1 MHLLRYFYLS
11 YPARTLAVCFAIT
24 IASLITAATLM
35 AMPVLLIS
43 MVGKE
48 TAKVQMFFQFFEG
61 IGITPTTE
69 NMVTFL
75 LVGITIQSIIFGVT
89 RVYAGFTVA
98 KIVKDLRIRL
108 LTSVSKTEWK
118 FFTNRSSGAYT
129 AALVSEAERSGQ
141 GYRTIVDIVCIIVQM
156 FAYLTVA
163 FLISWEVATIAIVT
177 SLLLVLLFSRLV
189 EYSRRVGADT
199 TIIIR
204 KIVSQLTDSY
214 RSIKPLK
221 AMAREQHVQAVLDS
235 YAKQLKVTSR
245 KSTIASETLDMLQEI
260 ILMST
265 IVLTVYFSFR
275 HLDLPLT
282 YGFILVILYLRSMKF
297 FGKAQKLYQ
306 RFVDDNE
313 AYKQLI
319 ELIELNVE
327 NAERRDG
334 NIQSLLDGDICF
346 QNLSFSHPDKLVL
359 NEATAIIHQ
368 HKLNS
373 FTGPS
378 GAGKTTLVDL
388 LCGLHQ
394 PNAGQI
400 LIDNIPL
407 ADLDINY
414 WRQQIGYVTQEN
426 SLLNSSISDNVTL
439 GDPSYTDDE
448 VLAALAKSKA
458 LEFVNEL
465 PLGIGTVVGENGA
478 QLSGGQRQRILIARA
493 LVHSPRLLILDEATS
508 ALDSETELALSQIF
522 KELSREITVISISH
536 RPAIV
541 DVSDHVYEL
550 NNGKLV
556 EISA

>member
-75 LVGITIQSIIFGVT
+75 LVGITIQSIIFGAT

-141 GYRTIVDIVCIIVQM
+141 GYKTIVDIVCIIVQM

-204 KIVSQLTDSY
+204 KFVSQLTDSY

-245 KSTIASETLDMLQEI
+245 KSTIASEALDMLQEI

-334 NIQSLLDGDICF
+334 NIQSLLDGNICF

-394 PNAGQI
+394 PDAGQI

-556 EISA
+556 EITA

>member
-75 LVGITIQSIIFGVT
+75 LVGITIQSIIFGAT

-235 YAKQLKVTSR
+235 YTKQLKVTSR

-260 ILMST
+260 ILMS
-265 IVLTVYFSFR
+265 LS
-275 HLDLPLT
+275 
-282 YGFILVILYLRSMKF
+282 
-297 FGKAQKLYQ
+297 
-306 RFVDDNE
+306 
-313 AYKQLI
+313 LI
-319 ELIELNVE
+319 HI
-327 NAERRDG
+327 
-334 NIQSLLDGDICF
+334 
-346 QNLSFSHPDKLVL
+346 
-359 NEATAIIHQ
+359 
-368 HKLNS
+368 
-373 FTGPS
+373 
-378 GAGKTTLVDL
+378 
-388 LCGLHQ
+388 
-394 PNAGQI
+394 
-400 LIDNIPL
+400 
-407 ADLDINY
+407 
-414 WRQQIGYVTQEN
+414 
-426 SLLNSSISDNVTL
+426 
-439 GDPSYTDDE
+439 
-448 VLAALAKSKA
+448 
-458 LEFVNEL
+458 
-465 PLGIGTVVGENGA
+465 
-478 QLSGGQRQRILIARA
+478 
-493 LVHSPRLLILDEATS
+493 
-508 ALDSETELALSQIF
+508 
-522 KELSREITVISISH
+522 
-536 RPAIV
+536 
-541 DVSDHVYEL
+541 
-550 NNGKLV
+550 
-556 EISA
+556 